1 MSRSPTDSM
10 RMVAIAP
17 DVPGSVPYG
26 MNGDFSRM
34 SIISSPEASKSSPL
48 DSGVAFVKGGKRKR
62 LSKLLAVTAI
72 LLQRSVH
79 TRTRAVAPFQHLE
92 IPTLTG
98 PQLL

>member
-34 SIISSPEASKSSPL
+34 SIISSPEASKSSPP

-62 LSKLLAVTAI
+62 LSKACDACHKSK
-72 LLQRSVH
+72 R
-79 TRTRAVAPFQHLE
+79 RCDG
-92 IPTLTG
+92 TG
-98 PQLL
+98 MFSR